1 MEPIVNTGG
10 GAGAVKDGSAD
21 TFAADVIETSS
32 QVPVIVDFW
41 APWCGP
47 CKQLGPALENAVRA
61 TGGSVRLVKINID
74 ENPGLAQ
81 QMRIQ
86 SIPAV
91 YAFKDGRPVDGFV
104 GVLPESQLKAF
115 VAKLA
120 AAPASGPSP
129 VEQVL
134 DQAKTA
140 LEANDAGT
148 ASALFAQALA
158 SEPNNVTAL
167 AGLARCH
174 VAAGDFVRAR
184 ELIDKLP
191 EGQASDAAGAAVRA
205 AIELAEQGADAG
217 KIPEL
222 RDRLARDEN
231 DHQARFDLAMALYA
245 AGERGPAIDELLELV
260 RRGRKWNDEEA
271 RKQLLKLFEAL
282 GSTHPLTISG
292 RRRLS
297 SLLFA

>member
-1 MEPIVNTGG
+1 MEPIVNTGD
-10 GAGAVKDGSAD
+10 GAGAVKDGGDD

-47 CKQLGPALENAVRA
+47 CKQLGPALENAVRK
-61 TGGSVRLVKINID
+61 TGGAVRLVKINID
-74 ENPGLAQ
+74 ENPGVAQ

-134 DQAKTA
+134 DQAKAA

-191 EGQASDAAGAAVRA
+191 EGRASDAAVAAVRA

-231 DHQARFDLAMALYA
+231 DHQARFDLAVALYA

>member
-1 MEPIVNTGG
+1 MEPIVNTGD
-10 GAGAVKDGSAD
+10 GAGAVKDGGDD

-47 CKQLGPALENAVRA
+47 CKQLGPALENAVRE
-61 TGGSVRLVKINID
+61 TGGAVRLVKINID
-74 ENPGLAQ
+74 ENPGVAQ

-205 AIELAEQGADAG
+205 AIELAEQGVDAG

-231 DHQARFDLAMALYA
+231 DHQARFDLAVALYA

>member
-1 MEPIVNTGG
+1 MEPIVNTGD
-10 GAGAVKDGSAD
+10 GAGAVKDGGDD

-47 CKQLGPALENAVRA
+47 CKQLGPALENAVRE
-61 TGGSVRLVKINID
+61 TGGAVRLVKINID
-74 ENPGLAQ
+74 ENPGVAQ

-91 YAFKDGRPVDGFV
+91 YAFKDGQPVDGFV

-120 AAPASGPSP
+120 AAPESGPSP

-158 SEPNNVTAL
+158 SEPSNVTAL

-191 EGQASDAAGAAVRA
+191 EGPASDAAVAAVRA

-222 RDRLARDEN
+222 RDRLARDGN
-231 DHQARFDLAMALYA
+231 DHQARFDLAVALYA

-260 RRGRKWNDEEA
+260 RRDRAWNDEEA

-282 GSTHPLTISG
+282 GPTHPLTISG

>member
-1 MEPIVNTGG
+1 MEPIVNTGD
-10 GAGAVKDGSAD
+10 GAGAVKDGGDD

-47 CKQLGPALENAVRA
+47 CKQLGPALENAVRE
-61 TGGSVRLVKINID
+61 TGGAVRLVKINID
-74 ENPGLAQ
+74 ENPGVAR

-134 DQAKTA
+134 DQAKAA

-191 EGQASDAAGAAVRA
+191 EGQASDAAVAAVRA

-231 DHQARFDLAMALYA
+231 DHQARFDLAVALYA

>member
-1 MEPIVNTGG
+1 MEPIVNTGD
-10 GAGAVKDGSAD
+10 GAGAVKDGGAD

-47 CKQLGPALENAVRA
+47 CKQLGPALENAVRE
-61 TGGSVRLVKINID
+61 TGGTVRLVKINID
-74 ENPGLAQ
+74 ENPELAQ

-134 DQAKTA
+134 DQAKAA

-167 AGLARCH
+167 AGLARCY
-174 VAAGDFVRAR
+174 VVAGDFVRAR

-191 EGQASDAAGAAVRA
+191 EGQASDAAVAAVRA

-222 RDRLARDEN
+222 KDRLARDEN

-245 AGERGPAIDELLELV
+245 AGERGQAIDELLELV
-260 RRGRKWNDEEA
+260 RRDRKWNDEEA

>member
-1 MEPIVNTGG
+1 MEPIVNTGD
-10 GAGAVKDGSAD
+10 GAGAVKDGGDD

-47 CKQLGPALENAVRA
+47 CKQLGPALENAVRE
-61 TGGSVRLVKINID
+61 TGGTVRLVKINID
-74 ENPGLAQ
+74 ENPGVAQ

-91 YAFKDGRPVDGFV
+91 YAFKDGQPVDGFV

-174 VAAGDFVRAR
+174 VVAGDFVRAR

-191 EGQASDAAGAAVRA
+191 EGQASDAAVASVRA
-205 AIELAEQGADAG
+205 AIELAEQGVDAG

-245 AGERGPAIDELLELV
+245 AGERGQAIDELLELV
-260 RRGRKWNDEEA
+260 RRGRNWNDDEA
-271 RKQLLKLFEAL
+271 R
-282 GSTHPLTISG
+282 
-292 RRRLS
+292 
-297 SLLFA
+297 